1 MKKMV
6 KLFIG
11 LFLVLLLASP
21 SLASAQS
28 ARDLTV
34 KEAKVVDVLQE
45 SIGEDFE
52 VVLYIDEEDRGMFAL
67 VPSTPE
73 SQMVFLLLLAGYN
86 TSEWDNMHD
95 TLSESS
101 IMIND
106 MFDRYTLAV
115 TKPLGEGKEV
125 NGETELIALFWN
137 GFTVV
142 DIINEDNEDT
152 EFLKFLEQD

>member
-6 KLFIG
+6 KLFVG
-11 LFLVLLLASP
+11 LFFVLLLVNP

-28 ARDLTV
+28 ARELTV
-34 KEAKVVDVLQE
+34 KEEKVVDVLQE

-52 VVLYIDEEDRGMFAL
+52 IVLYIDEEDRGMFAL

-73 SQMVFLLLLAGYN
+73 SQMVFLMLLAGYN
-86 TSEWDNMHD
+86 ASEWEDMHD

-115 TKPLGEGKEV
+115 TKPLEEGEEI
-125 NGETELIALFWN
+125 NGETELIAMFWN
-137 GFTVV
+137 GFTIV
-142 DIINEDNEDT
+142 DVINEDNEDT
-152 EFLKFLEQD
+152 KFLEKD

>member
-6 KLFIG
+6 KLLVG
-11 LFLVLLLASP
+11 LFFVLLLVSP

-28 ARDLTV
+28 ARELTV

-52 VVLYIDEEDRGMFAL
+52 VVLYIDEKDMGMFTL
-67 VPSTPE
+67 VPSTTE
-73 SQMVFLLLLAGYN
+73 SQMVFLMLLAGYN
-86 TSEWDNMHD
+86 ASEWDNMHD

-115 TKPLGEGKEV
+115 SKPLEEGKEV

-137 GFTVV
+137 GFTIV
-142 DIINEDNEDT
+142 DAINEDNEDT
-152 EFLKFLEQD
+152 KFLEKD

>member
-6 KLFIG
+6 KLFVG
-11 LFLVLLLASP
+11 LFFVLLLVSP

-28 ARDLTV
+28 ARELTV
-34 KEAKVVDVLQE
+34 KEAKVVDALQE

-73 SQMVFLLLLAGYN
+73 SQMVFLMLLAGYN
-86 TSEWDNMHD
+86 ASEWDNMHD

-115 TKPLGEGKEV
+115 AKPMEEDSEI

-142 DIINEDNEDT
+142 DVINEDNEDT
-152 EFLKFLEQD
+152 EFLEKD

>member
-6 KLFIG
+6 QLFIG
-11 LFLVLLLASP
+11 LFLVLLLVSP

-28 ARDLTV
+28 ARELTV
-34 KEAKVVDVLQE
+34 KESKVVDVLQE

-52 VVLYIDEEDRGMFAL
+52 IVLYIDEEDRGMFAL

-86 TSEWDNMHD
+86 ASEWDNMHD

-106 MFDRYTLAV
+106 MFDRYTLSV
-115 TKPLGEGKEV
+115 TKPLEEGKEV

-137 GFTVV
+137 GFTVI
-142 DIINEDNEDT
+142 DKINEDNEDT
-152 EFLKFLEQD
+152 KFLEKD